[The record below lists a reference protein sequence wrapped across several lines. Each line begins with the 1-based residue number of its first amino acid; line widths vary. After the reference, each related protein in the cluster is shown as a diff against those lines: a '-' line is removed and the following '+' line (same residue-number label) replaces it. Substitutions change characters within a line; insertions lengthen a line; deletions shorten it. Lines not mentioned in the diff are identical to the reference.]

1 MDGVS
6 KFWVVIGVL
15 IGVIFGISLGV
26 LMALLIYFNIEQFNV
41 KEVDAI
47 SIANTYIV
55 FISIIFIL
63 FTIAITIGGYVF
75 SKIFT
80 IEKKREIH
88 QNIVII
94 SNQLKHDKETRDVF
108 IDEILNNNAIIDK
121 ITEKFLEIADKI
133 KDEKFHTLT
142 KEDKINELNKIIK
155 EGKNERTN

>member
-6 KFWVVIGVL
+6 KFWVAVGVL
-15 IGVIFGISLGV
+15 IGIIFGVILGV
-26 LMALLIYFNIEQFNV
+26 FIALFSYFNIKHLEISNG
-41 KEVDAI
+41 DAI
-47 SIANTYIV
+47 SMANTYIV

-63 FTIAITIGGYVF
+63 FTIAITIGGYIF

-108 IDEILNNNAIIDK
+108 IDEILSNNAIIDK
-121 ITEKFLEIADKI
+121 ITKKFLEIADKI
-133 KDEKFHTLT
+133 KEEEFQTLT
-142 KEDKINELNKIIK
+142 KQEKINELTSLIK
-155 EGKNERTN
+155 EEKR

>member
-1 MDGVS
+1 MNNNELGGIE
-6 KFWVVIGVL
+6 KFWIFIGIL
-15 IGVIFGISLGV
+15 FGIAVGV
-26 LMALLIYFNIEQFNV
+26 FLAIFFYFNLMNLKPI
-41 KEVDAI
+41 KGDAI

-63 FTIAITIGGYVF
+63 FTIAITIDGYIF
-75 SKIFT
+75 AKIFT

-108 IDEILNNNAIIDK
+108 IDELLNNSAIIDK

-133 KDEKFHTLT
+133 KDERFHTLA
-142 KEDKINELNKIIK
+142 KEDKINELTSLIK
-155 EGKNERTN
+155 EEKQ